1 MQDRFLC
8 AGVQNDTEKM
18 IATLEL
24 IFQWGRQ
31 TLTKTLF
38 IFFLYAH
45 LFFFLNFKITIDLM
59 KLRWMKRGTIS
70 NKQLTC
76 VGCLDSVSSLGSA
89 GHAESWAGRAGSED
103 TGSCRRACAVHHPV
117 SCARRPAPGGVRTIT
132 ECGRSLYLPEPCTS
146 RAGT

>member
-1 MQDRFLC
+1 MGATDTN
-8 AGVQNDTEKM
+8 QN
-18 IATLEL
+18 
-24 IFQWGRQ
+24 
-31 TLTKTLF
+31 F
-38 IFFLYAH
+38 IYFFFICSSF
-45 LFFFLNFKITIDLM
+45 FFFLNFKITIDLM